1 MRNLKVL
8 TSLLSIFI
16 LFLVIAVL
24 SCNQQEPSSTS
35 VLPLTTLTQPETSL
49 SLVIPK
55 TTVVQPATT
64 NEQVAKQ
71 VPENDIVAYR
81 LTIDGL
87 VDSPLS
93 LTYAAI
99 LQYPAITKQVWLICP
114 GVFETNQYWTGV
126 PLSLLLAKAGV
137 KTGASRVVFS
147 SSDGYKAELTL
158 DDAQND
164 GTFVAYK
171 VDGKILE
178 LGDGYPIRLV
188 TVKEGSYWVRQL
200 AHIEVE

>member
-1 MRNLKVL
+1 M
-8 TSLLSIFI
+8 
-16 LFLVIAVL
+16 
-24 SCNQQEPSSTS
+24 
-35 VLPLTTLTQPETSL
+35 
-49 SLVIPK
+49 
-55 TTVVQPATT
+55 
-64 NEQVAKQ
+64 
-71 VPENDIVAYR
+71 
-81 LTIDGL
+81 
-87 VDSPLS
+87 
-93 LTYAAI
+93 
-99 LQYPAITKQVWLICP
+99 
-114 GVFETNQYWTGV
+114 
-126 PLSLLLAKAGV
+126 
-137 KTGASRVVFS
+137 VFS